1 MEILRLDDSFIT
13 SLHLTMGCNT
23 FLKTVSITYLNAT
36 SENILFH
43 FET

>member
-1 MEILRLDDSFIT
+1 MTEKWRNFLFHPT
-13 SLHLTMGCNT
+13 GCTMGCNT
-23 FLKTVSITYLNAT
+23 FLKTVSITYIKAT